1 MRLREVKVENVRSF
15 LKSATLQL
23 ESNICILIG
32 PNGGGK
38 TNLLDIATTTLRV
51 YLLNSWVSRR
61 VNNGTVDLDEFVPN
75 DQIRPAFLERHHQG
89 QGRRQQISL
98 VLEVTES
105 DIRNIKA
112 IQAASPTL
120 DPLDEKVMRGG
131 NRASVSANWDLNA
144 LKPGLLLTY
153 TVIDGALQPP
163 PDDAHRIFREFL
175 NHFELLS
182 QKMHLAGLGTLTT
195 PMLSLPVNRSHNP
208 LQLSVSLASH
218 NEGDY
223 KKSVDAATSRTGA
236 STTIVA
242 IGRLARQ
249 WRELLELADGKTR
262 EKFYA
267 DEKVVRLTQ
276 ALESLGYTWELK
288 CTNTNTNQFEILL
301 TKQGI
306 SFLASNASSG
316 EKELLTYLLSIYALG
331 VRDALVVVDEPELH
345 LHPRWQKILLGLF
358 ERLAADTGNQFVLAT
373 HSPTFIAPSSIQYVS
388 RVHSESQQSQITRL
402 NDLSLPDRKYLFQA
416 VNSQNNERIF
426 FADVVV
432 LVEGISDRIV
442 FERILDDC
450 KSMPDSYQGIVEIV
464 DVGGKGFF
472 ATYQKL
478 LSACRIRHSVIAD
491 LDYVEQIGTAAIK
504 GLFSLDTKELVGDVV
519 NNPKSLDGVELA
531 AAIEEAINSNST
543 DRLKTI
549 WPHILKRRR
558 RIKEDMSYDEMGVLN
573 SFAFEQGCKGLVLL
587 RRGVLEDYL
596 PKGFK
601 KKDIEPLIRLM
612 EDDDLSMKLSEGSYD
627 ALKGFLLLAI
637 ENARISLPS

>member
-1 MRLREVKVENVRSF
+1 MRLREVQVENVRSF
-15 LKSATLQL
+15 LQPAALRI

-51 YLLNSWVSRR
+51 YLLSSWVSRR
-61 VNNGTVDLDEFVPN
+61 INDGMVNLEEFIPN
-75 DQIRPAFLERHHQG
+75 DQIRPAFLEKHHQG
-89 QGRRQQISL
+89 QNRRQRITL

-105 DIRNIKA
+105 DISNIVS
-112 IQAASPTL
+112 IQAASPTI
-120 DPLDEKVMRGG
+120 DPLDGKVMRGG
-131 NRASVSANWDLNA
+131 NRASVSAGWDVHVLS
-144 LKPGLLLTY
+144 PGLLLTY
-153 TVIDGALQPP
+153 TVIDGSLQPP

-195 PMLSLPVNRSHNP
+195 PMLSLPVNRSHNQ

-223 KKSVDAATSRTGA
+223 KKGVDAATSRTGA

-242 IGRLARQ
+242 IGRLAKQ
-249 WRELLELADGKTR
+249 WRELLELADGLTR

-267 DEKVVRLTQ
+267 DDKVVKLTE
-276 ALESLGYTWELK
+276 ALQSLGYTWELK
-288 CTNTNTNQFEILL
+288 CTNTNSNQFEILL

-345 LHPRWQKILLGLF
+345 LHPRWQKVLLRLF

-388 RVHSESQQSQITRL
+388 RVHSEAQQSRITRL
-402 NDLSLPDRKYLFQA
+402 NDLSLPDRKYLFQV

-432 LVEGISDRIV
+432 LVEGVSDRIV
-442 FERILDDC
+442 FERILDDW
-450 KSMPDSYQGIVEIV
+450 KAMPDSYQGIVEVI

-478 LSACRIRHSVIAD
+478 LTACRIRHSVIAD
-491 LDYVEQIGTAAIK
+491 LDYIEQIGTATIK
-504 GLFSLDTKELVGDVV
+504 GLFALDAKELVGEVL
-519 NNPKSLDGVELA
+519 NNPKSLDGAELA
-531 AAIEEAINSNST
+531 AAIDEAITSGSIV
-543 DRLKTI
+543 RLKAI
-549 WPHILKRRR
+549 WPYILKRRR
-558 RIKEDMSYDEMGVLN
+558 RLKENLTYEEMGLLN
-573 SFAFEQGCKGLVLL
+573 CFIFEQGRKGQQLL
-587 RRGVLEDYL
+587 SRGTLEDYL

-601 KKDIEPLIRLM
+601 KKDLEPLIRLV
-612 EDDDLSMKLSEGSYD
+612 EGSDLKAKLPEGSYE
-627 ALKGFLLLAI
+627 ALQGFLLKAI
-637 ENARISLPS
+637 GNAHV